1 MLGPV
6 LNAAAITLGA
16 SLGWIWRG
24 GPSPILQLRLRIAAT
39 VATLAIGLLMIGKA
53 FTIGSGGNVGALAIA
68 VLSLSLGNLAG
79 RIVRLQR
86 RLSAA
91 LEWSGLPR
99 GTSGSGPLPWAAV
112 SMVFA
117 MNPLGV
123 VGAVADGTLHLWH
136 PLALKAVLDA
146 LAAWGF
152 VASGSRAVAW
162 SALPTLALT
171 GTLSLGAGSM
181 VGHGLGAASLVTL
194 QFLCGFL
201 VLLLVPTVYGWQRV
215 ALANYLPSLI
225 LAPFLSRWWLGN

>member
-6 LNAAAITLGA
+6 LNAAAIAVGA
-16 SLGWIWRG
+16 SLGGIWRD
-24 GPSPILQLRLRIAAT
+24 GPSLTLQHRLRIAAT
-39 VATLAIGLLMIGKA
+39 ISTLAIALLMVWRA
-53 FTIGSGGNVGALAIA
+53 AAIGSVNWPGSLAIA

-79 RIVRLQR
+79 RLLGLQR
-86 RLSAA
+86 QLSAA

-99 GTSGSGPLPWAAV
+99 GASTATPLPWAAV
-112 SMVFA
+112 AMVFTL
-117 MNPLGV
+117 NPLGV
-123 VGAVADGTLHLWH
+123 AGAVSDGALHLWH

-152 VASGSRAVAW
+152 AAAGSRAVAW
-162 SALPTLALT
+162 SALPTFAFT
-171 GTLSLGAGSM
+171 GTLSLVASFLAR
-181 VGHGLGAASLVTL
+181 HGLDPASLTTL

-225 LAPFLSRWWLGN
+225 LAPLMTRWWMGN

>member
-1 MLGPV
+1 MLGPL
-6 LNAAAITLGA
+6 LNTAAIALGA

-24 GPSPILQLRLRIAAT
+24 GPSPTLQFRLRIAAT
-39 VATLAIGLLMIGKA
+39 ISTLAIGLLLIGKA
-53 FTIGSGGNVGALAIA
+53 FTLGSGNRLGSLAIA
-68 VLSLSLGNLAG
+68 MVSLSLGNLTG
-79 RIVRLQR
+79 RLLGLQR

-99 GTSGSGPLPWAAV
+99 GTSSPGPLPWAAV

-117 MNPLGV
+117 LNPLGV
-123 VGAVADGTLHLWH
+123 VGSVADGALHLWH

-152 VASGSRAVAW
+152 VATGSRGVAW

-171 GTLSLGAGSM
+171 GTLSLGAGSL
-181 VGHGLGAASLVTL
+181 VDHGLGTSSLTTL

-225 LAPFLSRWWLGN
+225 LAPMLSRWWLGN

>member
-1 MLGPV
+1 MQGPL
-6 LNAAAITLGA
+6 LNAAAIALGA
-16 SLGWIWRG
+16 ALGWIWRG
-24 GPSPILQLRLRIAAT
+24 GPSPTLQLRLRIAAT
-39 VATLAIGLLMIGKA
+39 LSTLAIGLLLIA
-53 FTIGSGGNVGALAIA
+53 RASTLGSSNRVGALAIA
-68 VLSLSLGNLAG
+68 VLCLSLGNLTG
-79 RIVRLQR
+79 RLLGLQR

-99 GTSGSGPLPWAAV
+99 GSSSSSPLPWAAV

-117 MNPLGV
+117 LNPLGV
-123 VGAVADGTLHLWH
+123 VGAVADGALHLWH

-152 VASGSRAVAW
+152 VAAGSRSVAW

-171 GTLSLGAGSM
+171 GTLSLGAGSL
-181 VGHGLGAASLVTL
+181 VGHGLGTSSLTTL

-225 LAPFLSRWWLGN
+225 MAPLLSRWWMGT